1 MTPCVVSRGL
11 EVLERDLSNVSLGPT
26 PMPELGHL
34 VVGLESVGHHHQVC
48 GEIDA
53 ERDDLYCYYSFR
65 TSSPSASS
73 T

>member
-1 MTPCVVSRGL
+1 MTPCGDVSRGL

-48 GEIDA
+48 REIDA
-53 ERDDLYCYYSFR
+53 ERDDLYKYYSR
-65 TSSPSASS
+65 TLSPSASS

>member
-1 MTPCVVSRGL
+1 MSRDIGYCDIIVTPCDVSRGL

-48 GEIDA
+48 
-53 ERDDLYCYYSFR
+53 RDRC
-65 TSSPSASS
+65 
-73 T
+73 

>member
-1 MTPCVVSRGL
+1 MSRGL

-48 GEIDA
+48 IELDA
-53 ERDDLYCYYSFR
+53 ERDGLYC
-65 TSSPSASS
+65 
-73 T
+73 

>member
-1 MTPCVVSRGL
+1 MTPCDVSRGL

-34 VVGLESVGHHHQVC
+34 VVGLESVGHHHQAC
-48 GEIDA
+48 IE
-53 ERDDLYCYYSFR
+53 LYVDSSLYSYYSFR
-65 TSSPSASS
+65 TSSPSVSS

>member
-1 MTPCVVSRGL
+1 MTPCDVCRGL

-34 VVGLESVGHHHQVC
+34 VVGLESVGHHHQVS

-53 ERDDLYCYYSFR
+53 ARDGLYCYYSFR
-65 TSSPSASS
+65 TLSPSASS